1 MKMEIQNNTKFIVKT
16 KKNSHN
22 RQTNSLI
29 KVAAHIRALDY
40 HQQVQTPPMRPQTNI
55 QWFHLDW
62 ERLARATLRSISRWS
77 GQIWTQ
83 DGPNES
89 EEAAEEQRKPSR
101 SEKTTKLDELK
112 LEHRNYTSQL
122 SNQYLQ

>member
-1 MKMEIQNNTKFIVKT
+1 MLFRSFIVKT

-22 RQTNSLI
+22 RQTNFLI

-40 HQQVQTPPMRPQTNI
+40 PQQVQTPPMRPQTNF
-55 QWFHLDW
+55 QRFHPDR

-89 EEAAEEQRKPSR
+89 EEAAKEQRKPSR
-101 SEKTTKLDELK
+101 SDKTTKLDELK
-112 LEHRNYTSQL
+112 LKHRNYTSQL